1 MSTKSRDFLS
11 LSQFLLRSKSLTLYR
26 DILRTIK
33 KIPNKEH
40 QIELK
45 QWVRKDFEQNKSIRD
60 EEIIRYHLSRG
71 RAFHEELITSLSL
84 VK

>member
-1 MSTKSRDFLS
+1 MSAKSREFLS
-11 LSQFLLRSKSLTLYR
+11 FSKFLLRSKSLNLYR

-40 QIELK
+40 RIELK
-45 QWVRKDFEQNKSIRD
+45 QWVREDFEHNKHLRD
-60 EEIIRYHLSRG
+60 EDNIRYQLTRG
-71 RAFHEELITSLSL
+71 KAFHEELITSLSL